1 MAIPFL
7 RKKDEEPQ
15 DNFGLPPIPSAPLNV
30 PQFRDLT
37 GRGFESTEALATAQ
51 GAGMRPAGP
60 VFPRPGMPP
69 PQMQQQ
75 FVPADRLPAGM
86 PAAPVFRPAPSAKT
100 ITAEIEEIAEA
111 VVSEKWEKVSKEI
124 NDMKKST
131 DDLSSTVNGMQE
143 RMSNLEKK
151 MDMVIQQ
158 VLGKVEEYGRGISDV
173 STELKAM
180 QKVFGTMVP
189 TMTDNIKDL
198 QELVD
203 KAKTK
208 GLKKR
213 RR

>member
-7 RKKDEEPQ
+7 RKREDEPQ
-15 DNFGLPPIPSAPLNV
+15 DFLGGFPQIPAAPPINA

-60 VFPRPGMPP
+60 VFPRPGMPVG
-69 PQMQQQ
+69 QQ
-75 FVPADRLPAGM
+75 FIPASLPQGM
-86 PAAPVFRPAPSAKT
+86 PSAPVFRPAPSAKT

-111 VVSEKWEKVSKEI
+111 VVSEKWEKVSKELD
-124 NDMKKST
+124 DMKRGH

-180 QKVFGTMVP
+180 QKVFGTMMP